1 MNQDNNIEQSI
12 SEILL
17 SDDSVLKTEA
27 LYNLTFEEVD
37 TETVKLIARLVED
50 KDKAIRNAASNF
62 LIQNSHQSIAPSVI
76 DYISSDDISIRNLA
90 GEILLKKG
98 SSSIETI
105 CAKLPEITNDDDIK
119 FLVDILGL
127 ISDKC
132 AEDLIIDILTKN
144 QNENVIVAC
153 IEALGNMYSEKSV
166 ETIIPFYE
174 KAETLKPVVIEA
186 AGKIRTLK
194 SLKFITEKFKSDD
207 DLLKFTMIESLGEI
221 GDEETFYFLLSQI
234 DTLSGA
240 LVWPLLEA
248 IYKLKMKFDLEVP
261 FDEKIKKCVLE
272 TIVNSEPQ
280 YQIIAAHLVTVFD
293 DPEILFAC
301 LSIYGLDPELN
312 EVLYDKFMENK
323 HVILPKIH
331 NVIDNSNKNL
341 PLILELLNSFISVD
355 SESLKM
361 LAELE
366 RRRLTEALSQSLTN
380 PDEVVR
386 IAAAE
391 LLFKIDT
398 ETAIL
403 FIDTMISDE
412 NFWNRIRLLDLLAD
426 FNNPVVGEAIEKL
439 TNDPE
444 EMVSEKAKEMALR
457 KQYYTN

>member
-1 MNQDNNIEQSI
+1 M
-12 SEILL
+12 
-17 SDDSVLKTEA
+17 
-27 LYNLTFEEVD
+27 
-37 TETVKLIARLVED
+37 
-50 KDKAIRNAASNF
+50 IRRPPRSTLDRSSAASDVYKR
-62 LIQNSHQSIAPSVI
+62 Q
-76 DYISSDDISIRNLA
+76 
-90 GEILLKKG
+90 
-98 SSSIETI
+98 
-105 CAKLPEITNDDDIK
+105 
-119 FLVDILGL
+119 
-127 ISDKC
+127 
-132 AEDLIIDILTKN
+132 
-144 QNENVIVAC
+144 
-153 IEALGNMYSEKSV
+153 
-166 ETIIPFYE
+166 
-174 KAETLKPVVIEA
+174 
-186 AGKIRTLK
+186 LK

-207 DLLKFTMIESLGEI
+207 DLLKFTMIESMGEI

-248 IYKLKMKFDLEVP
+248 IYKLKIKFDLEVP
-261 FDEKIKKCVLE
+261 FDERIKKCVLE

-323 HVILPKIH
+323 QVILPKIH

-403 FIDTMISDE
+403 FMDTMISDE

>member
-341 PLILELLNSFISVD
+341 PLILELLNSFISAD

-386 IAAAE
+386 IEAAE